1 MKLSVIVP
9 SIRPGNLKRLYE
21 SVQKAYSGEFEFIII
36 GPYDLPKYFGDKTN
50 AKLIKD
56 HGSPVR
62 AQQIGIVN
70 AIGDYV
76 LWGMA
81 DDGYLFPGTVDLA
94 LNSLESED
102 YKTLVI
108 GKYYEGSENPF
119 MNSRKYYQIN
129 THNGSRSRYILNE
142 CLMFMVGVIPRKLL
156 VEIGGLDCEKFEALP
171 MAFNDISVRLS
182 NMNCKFLFQEQIMF
196 RCSHM
201 PGHLGDHKP
210 IHEAQ
215 INRDQPM
222 FLKIYNDPESL
233 RRTTIDI
240 ENWKKA
246 SERWK
251 ERFGDVQS

>member
-1 MKLSVIVP
+1 MMLSVVVP

-21 SVQKAYSGEFEFIII
+21 SVQKAYTGEFEFIVIS
-36 GPYDLPKYFGDKTN
+36 PYPMPKYFADKN
-50 AKLIKD
+50 NVKCIVD
-56 HGSPVR
+56 YGSPVR

-70 AIGDYV
+70 ATGEYV

-94 LNSLESED
+94 LKSLENED
-102 YKTLVI
+102 YRTLVI

-129 THNGSRSRYILNE
+129 THDGSRSKFILND
-142 CLMFMVGVIPRKLL
+142 CLMFMVGVIPTKLL
-156 VEIGGLDCEKFEALP
+156 KEVGGLDCEKFEALP

-182 NMNCKFLFQEQIMF
+182 NMDCKFIFQEEIMF

-222 FLKIYNDPESL
+222 FLKIYNDQSSL
-233 RRTTIDI
+233 NRVSIDI
-240 ENWKKA
+240 NNWKNA
-246 SERWK
+246 PERWA
-251 ERFGDVQS
+251 ERFGNV